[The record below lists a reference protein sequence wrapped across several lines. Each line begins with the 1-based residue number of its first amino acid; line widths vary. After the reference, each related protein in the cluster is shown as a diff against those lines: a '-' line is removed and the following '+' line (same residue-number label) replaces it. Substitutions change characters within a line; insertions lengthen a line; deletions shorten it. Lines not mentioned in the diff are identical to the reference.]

1 MKLLTVKP
9 DIYRFERNRDFV
21 EEFQIGRGDLILTNT
36 FIYDPFFGEMDLGAE
51 VIYLDHYGQ
60 GEPSDE
66 IAEAIFH
73 DIGSKSFR
81 RVVAIGGGS
90 VLDLAKIFVLK
101 TATPICDLFDQKIDL
116 VKEKELILVP
126 TTCGT
131 GSEVT
136 NISILELKSRQTKKG
151 LVADELYADS
161 AVLIPELLEG
171 LPFRFFATSSI
182 DALIHAMESS
192 VSPKAN
198 SFTTQFGYSA
208 IEMILRGYRKIMQ
221 QGEAARMPLLGDFLT
236 ASTFAG
242 IAFGNAGC
250 GAVHAM
256 SYPLGGKYHVPH
268 GEANYALFTEIFK
281 TYMKKSSTGRI
292 VALNERLA
300 ASLDCQIDQVYNEL
314 ESLLNT
320 ILQKKPLRE
329 YGVVESDLIDFTHNV
344 INVQTRLMANSFVPL
359 DERDILAI
367 YRNLF

>member
-21 EEFQIGRGDLILTNT
+21 EEFQIGLGDLILTNA
-36 FIYDPFFGEMDLGAE
+36 FIYEPFFGGMDIGAE
-51 VIYLDHYGQ
+51 VIYLDQYGQ

-66 IAEAIFH
+66 IAEVIFH

-81 RVVAIGGGS
+81 RVVGIGGGT

-101 TATPICDLFDQKIDL
+101 TVMPICDLFDRKINI
-116 VKEKELILVP
+116 VKDKELVLVP

-136 NISILELKSRQTKKG
+136 NISILELKSRHTKKG
-151 LVADELYADS
+151 LIADELYADS
-161 AVLIPELLEG
+161 AVLIPELLER

-182 DALIHAMESS
+182 DALIHAVESS
-192 VSPKAN
+192 ISPKAN
-198 SFTTQFGYSA
+198 SFTTQFGYPA
-208 IEMILRGYRKIMQ
+208 IEVILRGYRQIMQ

-268 GEANYALFTEIFK
+268 GEANYALFIEIFK

-292 VALNERLA
+292 ASLNERLA
-300 ASLDCQIDQVYNEL
+300 TSLDCPIDQVYDEL
-314 ESLLNT
+314 ESLLDI
-320 ILQKKPLRE
+320 ILPRKPLRE
-329 YGVVESDLIDFTHNV
+329 YGVIESDLISFTHNV

-359 DERDILAI
+359 DEHDVLAI